1 MTEKIKRV
9 FALPGD
15 VITSK
20 QGEVIGTLLGSCV
33 AICLYNKKGKWGG
46 LNHYMIPRISMGSG
60 LQNSKYGDYSLDKL
74 IKDLLRWDDRIHN
87 LEAKIFGGGDVVGHL
102 SGGKGIGKKNIDFAV
117 ERLKEMGIG
126 IIERDVGGDYGR
138 KIYFDSST
146 GKVEVQ
152 QIAKSQQSQELA
164 EKKQAFDQRAIRVL
178 VVDDSPL
185 IRSIITKS
193 LSRDPKIKV
202 VGEAE
207 DPYEAREKVIELD
220 PDVMTLDI
228 IMPRMDGITF
238 LEKIMQY
245 KPIPTIIVSS
255 VAQKGKVQWE
265 KAKQAGAVEVI
276 DKAILNLYAGVDG
289 VSDKLIPVV
298 KKASLAILNK

>member
-1 MTEKIKRV
+1 
-9 FALPGD
+9 
-15 VITSK
+15 
-20 QGEVIGTLLGSCV
+20 
-33 AICLYNKKGKWGG
+33 
-46 LNHYMIPRISMGSG
+46 
-60 LQNSKYGDYSLDKL
+60 
-74 IKDLLRWDDRIHN
+74 
-87 LEAKIFGGGDVVGHL
+87 
-102 SGGKGIGKKNIDFAV
+102 
-117 ERLKEMGIG
+117 MGIG